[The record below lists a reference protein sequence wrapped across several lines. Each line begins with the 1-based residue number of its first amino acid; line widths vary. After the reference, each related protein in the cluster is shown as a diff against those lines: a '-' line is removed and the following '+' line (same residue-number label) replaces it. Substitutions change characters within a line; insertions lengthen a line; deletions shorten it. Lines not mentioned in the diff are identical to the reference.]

1 MSVIYKLGSQLLNP
15 RRLDPW
21 HYQPEFVRKI
31 RQIGETLQVI
41 ELNSCID
48 QDRGVASGATPLGA
62 NYLNNGRVRFYRTS
76 EVDDMFLD
84 HEQAVYITDEDDEK
98 LARSRLSEGDVLL
111 TITGAKFGK
120 SAVVTRD
127 HLPGNISQH
136 SVRFRPNNS
145 IIDPYFLVA
154 YLNGLSGQVV
164 IWREAY
170 GATRPAIDFPS
181 VRSLT
186 VPLVSERSQK
196 YIGDKVRQAELLRAW
211 AKKVE
216 ADITAF
222 HQQLIPD
229 QSKLD
234 FSRKTRFVGCS
245 RMTERFDAHFY
256 PGVVEDYLSLKNC
269 GFKPLGELAST
280 VFNGQTQDETEGA
293 EAVEQITVANLSRTY
308 INGQPRRVIKPS
320 NSSKLTKKHD
330 LLICNAAHNKSYI
343 GRDVTYYH
351 SEKLVL
357 PSTEVMV
364 IRVDRELLPASFVR
378 SYLLTQIGFVQI
390 QSTIR
395 GITAHS
401 YPVDMK
407 KLDIPIPSVPDSIK
421 HDWFACDDRMAL
433 AGQACEVATRLT
445 NTAKFLVEALIEGVV
460 TEQQLICAQQALDV
474 EDNSLDRN
482 ILGRLTTKGL
492 DSEGDPLFADLDQLY
507 DLLAQCQQMDE

>member
-1 MSVIYKLGSQLLNP
+1 MFTAQVDRKSLGERLDAGFYHPEYLLLDDHLASRGAVQLHTVVDGVSCGPFGGNAIADDLYAEEGVFFIRPLNITSNIFDESSLVKVPKQLLLDNRLKIYSGKNLYFGRVGVP
-15 RRLDPW
+15 CVAIIDAETSISPNIIIARLDESLADPE
-21 HYQPEFVRKI
+21 YLYAFSSSVYGLTQLKRQLKEVAQPTTSTEAV
-31 RQIGETLQVI
+31 
-41 ELNSCID
+41 
-48 QDRGVASGATPLGA
+48 
-62 NYLNNGRVRFYRTS
+62 NNLKV
-76 EVDDMFLD
+76 FLP
-84 HEQAVYITDEDDEK
+84 
-98 LARSRLSEGDVLL
+98 DV
-111 TITGAKFGK
+111 K
-120 SAVVTRD
+120 
-127 HLPGNISQH
+127 
-136 SVRFRPNNS
+136 
-145 IIDPYFLVA
+145 
-154 YLNGLSGQVV
+154 
-164 IWREAY
+164 
-170 GATRPAIDFPS
+170 
-181 VRSLT
+181 
-186 VPLVSERSQK
+186 SQK
-196 YIGDKVRQAELLRAW
+196 YIGDKVRQAERLRAW

-216 ADITAF
+216 ADITVF

-234 FSRKTRFVGCS
+234 FSRKTRFVGFV

-293 EAVEQITVANLSRTY
+293 GAVEQITVANLSRTY

-351 SEKLVL
+351 SEKSVL

-378 SYLLTQIGFVQI
+378 SYLLTQLGFVQI

-407 KLDIPIPSVPDSIK
+407 RLEIPIPSVPDSLK
-421 HDWFACDDRMAL
+421 HDWFACDDRMVL
-433 AGQACEVATRLT
+433 AGQACEVATRLIST
-445 NTAKFLVEALIEGVV
+445 TKFLVEALIEGLV
-460 TEQQLICAQQALDV
+460 TEQQLICAQQALDAD
-474 EDNSLDRN
+474 DNSLERE

-492 DSEGDPLFADLDQLY
+492 DGDGEPLFVDLDQLY

>member
-1 MSVIYKLGSQLLNP
+1 MTEIVRVQPKYLHHRLDVRYNSPSAVNARMAIASSGLKVRPVGQLLELVCGPFGSTLTSDEHCPHGEVLLVQPTNLSGELFSDDTSWRITKNDLVEKGLKLYTEGTLLFARVGIYP
-15 RRLDPW
+15 HTGVLPQGCGLVTISSSMIAGIPVKSIDTYYLASFFQSAIG
-21 HYQPEFVRKI
+21 YQLLLAAQKVTAQPT
-31 RQIGETLQVI
+31 IGTSEI
-41 ELNSCID
+41 
-48 QDRGVASGATPLGA
+48 GAT
-62 NYLNNGRVRFYRTS
+62 
-76 EVDDMFLD
+76 EVPVPQ
-84 HEQAVYITDEDDEK
+84 E
-98 LARSRLSEGDVLL
+98 
-111 TITGAKFGK
+111 
-120 SAVVTRD
+120 
-127 HLPGNISQH
+127 
-136 SVRFRPNNS
+136 
-145 IIDPYFLVA
+145 LV
-154 YLNGLSGQVV
+154 
-164 IWREAY
+164 
-170 GATRPAIDFPS
+170 
-181 VRSLT
+181 
-186 VPLVSERSQK
+186 QK
-196 YIGDKVRQAELLRAW
+196 YIGDKVRQAERLRAW

-216 ADITAF
+216 ADITVF

-234 FSRKTRFVGCS
+234 FSRKTRFVGFV

-293 EAVEQITVANLSRTY
+293 GAVEQITVANLSRTY

-351 SEKLVL
+351 SEKSVL

-378 SYLLTQIGFVQI
+378 SYLLTQLGFVQI

-407 KLDIPIPSVPDSIK
+407 RLEIPIPSVPDSLK
-421 HDWFACDDRMAL
+421 HDWFACDDRMVL
-433 AGQACEVATRLT
+433 AGQACEVATRLIST
-445 NTAKFLVEALIEGVV
+445 TKFLVEALIEGLV
-460 TEQQLICAQQALDV
+460 TEQQLICAQQALDAD
-474 EDNSLDRN
+474 DNSLERE

-492 DSEGDPLFADLDQLY
+492 DGDGEPLFVDLDQLY

>member
-1 MSVIYKLGSQLLNP
+1 MTEIVRVQPKYLHHRLDVRYNSPSAVNARMAIASSGLKVRPVGQLLELVCGPFGSTLTSDEHCPHGEVLLVQPTNLSGELFSDDTSWRITKNDLVEKGLKLYTEGTLLFARVGIYP
-15 RRLDPW
+15 HTGVLPQGCGLVTISSSMIAGIPVKSIDTYYLASFFQSAIG
-21 HYQPEFVRKI
+21 YQLLLAAQKVTAQPT
-31 RQIGETLQVI
+31 IGTSEI
-41 ELNSCID
+41 
-48 QDRGVASGATPLGA
+48 GAT
-62 NYLNNGRVRFYRTS
+62 
-76 EVDDMFLD
+76 EVPVPQ
-84 HEQAVYITDEDDEK
+84 E
-98 LARSRLSEGDVLL
+98 
-111 TITGAKFGK
+111 
-120 SAVVTRD
+120 
-127 HLPGNISQH
+127 
-136 SVRFRPNNS
+136 
-145 IIDPYFLVA
+145 LV
-154 YLNGLSGQVV
+154 
-164 IWREAY
+164 
-170 GATRPAIDFPS
+170 
-181 VRSLT
+181 
-186 VPLVSERSQK
+186 QK

-216 ADITAF
+216 ADITVF

-234 FSRKTRFVGCS
+234 FSRKTRFVGCV

-293 EAVEQITVANLSRTY
+293 GAVEQITVANLSRTY

-351 SEKLVL
+351 SEKSVL

-378 SYLLTQIGFVQI
+378 SYLLTQLGFVQI

-401 YPVDMK
+401 YPIDMK
-407 KLDIPIPSVPDSIK
+407 KLDIPIPSVPDSLK

-433 AGQACEVATRLT
+433 AGHACEVATRLT
-445 NTAKFLVEALIEGVV
+445 CSAKFLVEALIEGLV
-460 TEQQLICAQQALDV
+460 TEQQLICAQQALDAD
-474 EDNSLDRN
+474 DNSLERE

-492 DSEGDPLFADLDQLY
+492 DGDGDPLFADLDQLY